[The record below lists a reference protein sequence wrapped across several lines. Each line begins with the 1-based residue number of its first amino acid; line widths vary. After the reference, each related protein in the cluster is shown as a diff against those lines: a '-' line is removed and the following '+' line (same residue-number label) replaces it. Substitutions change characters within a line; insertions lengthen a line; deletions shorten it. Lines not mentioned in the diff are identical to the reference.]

1 MPDFCIWKHYKRFWI
16 CLNKLFNYGRV
27 LNMPGQSF
35 IGFWICKGYT
45 WCWICLNKPEYALNI
60 TSTAKQKL
68 LKMCH
73 LRHRLRIFFFFH
85 RKVMFHSQDIQ
96 VFVFLTIPWFNKSV
110 TSWWVLVHETGCI
123 FEYIFWTT
131 TH

>member
-1 MPDFCIWKHYKRFWI
+1 MPEFWISRVTSGLPIFVKKTAFWIDIGRQLWKGSEYFRILNMPDFCIWKHYKRFWI
-16 CLNKLFNYGRV
+16 CLNKLFDYGRV

-73 LRHRLRIFFFFH
+73 LRHRLRIFFFF
-85 RKVMFHSQDIQ
+85 FS
-96 VFVFLTIPWFNKSV
+96 
-110 TSWWVLVHETGCI
+110 
-123 FEYIFWTT
+123 
-131 TH
+131 